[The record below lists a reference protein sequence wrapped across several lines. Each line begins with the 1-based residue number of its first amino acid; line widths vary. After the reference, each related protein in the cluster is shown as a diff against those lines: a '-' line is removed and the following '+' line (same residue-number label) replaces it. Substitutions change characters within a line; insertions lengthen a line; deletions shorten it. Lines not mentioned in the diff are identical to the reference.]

1 MDEEGTPLKSIYQQ
15 FRKQT
20 VWDVSPPKL
29 LNGFGLTKFQRD
41 RSFPGHCIWDFG
53 GDRPGGSATGAENVV
68 FFVCSQYLSS
78 HSSEATFI
86 GGMCTWRKNTYF
98 IFVRKMAA
106 QLY

>member
-29 LNGFGLTKFQRD
+29 LNGFGLRKFQRD
-41 RSFPGHCIWDFG
+41 RSFS
-53 GDRPGGSATGAENVV
+53 RPGIATGAENVV

-78 HSSEATFI
+78 QSSEATFI